1 MPDFQALRCT
11 AQGGWG
17 APPTTLILLRNQV
30 NARVAAARPQAGAA
44 GGVPGAF
51 RGTFGVINRNA
62 KNVVFLKFAV
72 KFAAALCEVGEVG
85 VSEIAAR
92 CVPRIAFASLP
103 LYVPKG

>member
-1 MPDFQALRCT
+1 M
-11 AQGGWG
+11 
-17 APPTTLILLRNQV
+17 
-30 NARVAAARPQAGAA
+30 
-44 GGVPGAF
+44 
-51 RGTFGVINRNA
+51 
-62 KNVVFLKFAV
+62 KFAV